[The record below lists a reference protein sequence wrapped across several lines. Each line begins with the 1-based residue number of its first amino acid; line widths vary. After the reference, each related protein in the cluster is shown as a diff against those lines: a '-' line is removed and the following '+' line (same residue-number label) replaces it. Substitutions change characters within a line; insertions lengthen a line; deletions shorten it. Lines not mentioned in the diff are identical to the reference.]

1 MKRSHRAR
9 AVAALLAVSLLAACS
24 GAKKA
29 DDESASDV
37 EAGDATE
44 TTLASG
50 ETTTTVAGQAA
61 PGTEGGAA
69 PGSGAGGAGGGGGSN
84 GSSGGGGAPIAIATP
99 PGFKPTTL
107 FRDNENT
114 VGLTKNSITMCAHA
128 ALTYASAFNTSA
140 ADLNVFWDALNDKGG
155 VHGRK
160 VTVTYENDNYNP
172 QTAVEAATK
181 CKGKNIFML
190 IGGIGFDQIPAVRN
204 WAEENRMLY
213 LHHTAT
219 VKGSEGKKFSY
230 GPLPTTE
237 QMGRMFGELAVSK
250 YKGKKIGIIKRNSPN
265 WEPGVVAF
273 KAYAKEHGINI
284 VAERE
289 VNQPQGSYTQEAL
302 AMRNAGAEVVWL
314 WENALNATAIVKQ
327 AAAQRYFPQ
336 YMVFPFNLT
345 SQTLE
350 EDAMNPPMAGIAMF
364 PAYSKGDY
372 GGNFAPY
379 ANDMKEFEA
388 QYAKYRPNVD
398 LSGVSGD
405 LLFLNWIAQK
415 SLYVL
420 FDKCGPD
427 CTRNKFID
435 VLRTYKG
442 RPTSSAC
449 DLGFGESHV
458 GSDQVNIMETY
469 RSPSGKI
476 NWRNTKL
483 CVNKL

>member
-1 MKRSHRAR
+1 MKRSSRAR
-9 AVAALLAVSLLAACS
+9 AVAALLAISLLAACS
-24 GAKKA
+24 GAKKS
-29 DDESASDV
+29 DDESAGDV
-37 EAGDATE
+37 EAGDSAE
-44 TTLASG
+44 TTLATG
-50 ETTTTVAGQAA
+50 ETTTTIAGQPA
-61 PGTEGGAA
+61 PGTDGA
-69 PGSGAGGAGGGGGSN
+69 PAGGTGSVSGGSRPASDG
-84 GSSGGGGAPIAIATP
+84 GSPIAIATP
-99 PGFKPTTL
+99 PNFKPTTL
-107 FRDNENT
+107 FSDKENT
-114 VGLTKNSITMCAHA
+114 VGLTKDSITMCGHA
-128 ALTYASAFNTSA
+128 ALTYAEAFNTRPE
-140 ADLNVFWDALNDKGG
+140 DLNVFWESVNARGG

-219 VKGSEGKKFSY
+219 VKGSEGKKFSF

-237 QMGRMFGELAVSK
+237 QMGRMFGELAVTK

-265 WEPGVVAF
+265 WEPGVDAF
-273 KAYAKEHGINI
+273 KAYAKEKGINI

-289 VNQPQGSYTQEAL
+289 VNQPQGSYAQEVL
-302 AMRNAGAEVVWL
+302 AMKNAGAEVVWL

-372 GGNFAPY
+372 SGNFAPY
-379 ANDMKEFEA
+379 ADDMKEFEA

-398 LSGVSGD
+398 LNSVAGD

-449 DLGFGESHV
+449 DLSFGESRV